1 MPAAKVKHIIAEG
14 VDCLKIAAK
23 KCKQQ
28 HEAGRVFIFEHPRN
42 SKAWKEEELE
52 ELRRLPGVYVCHFD
66 MCRYGMRVK
75 KDLNKKPTTMI
86 VNSESIAQELQ
97 RRCDG
102 SHTHEHLMGGLAAAA
117 EYPVRLCR
125 AILKGLKKHLAQRE
139 PKPEQEVTVLAMG
152 LEDELDEEIERAGES
167 RRGPRDEE
175 EDEDEEEAPAGEE
188 QTAEQ
193 PQQQQQQEAAVSR
206 EDKMKI
212 QRMHNN
218 LGHPAL
224 PSFLRFL
231 KAGRVRQEVVKW
243 VAREFSCPTCKSHEL
258 PKAPR
263 PAVVPK
269 CYAPGVAMGLDVFYI
284 PDELNQRSL
293 PVLNML
299 DLGTNYQMVEVLESK
314 EPLHIWRTMWRTW
327 ARTFGL
333 PQYISVD
340 EGREF
345 RAGFAQM
352 CASAGTLVFRA
363 AARAPWQQGK
373 VERHGGLMKT
383 LLEKSREEMPPTSR
397 HELVHLIYACEA
409 AKNRFS
415 NRSGYSPAQR
425 QIGQWPRMPSSLM
438 SDEELDP
445 TLQAQHRVDDF
456 EKLMEMRRVAQ
467 DAFMKTASR
476 EAAARAVKARPRV
489 QRTFKAGDVVYV
501 FRSLRKKK
509 AIHQATVRK
518 TLQQKASWVGPGHV
532 LALEGSVVWVNM
544 FGELWRAAVEQ
555 VRLATTEERLGIEV
569 VSEEFEEMQERLK
582 RSSHRAGYRDVSE
595 EAWPEVEEEDPE
607 RQDRRGAEE
616 EEDEV
621 RAEGDAR
628 GRPRIRFD
636 EAGAAAAEEDY
647 SPGTP
652 VAGDQQVG
660 PPGGSQASATGARG
674 SHEAATSP
682 TQAGTPT
689 AAAAAGDRQISSR
702 TEVEPDQEAEIK
714 RMPTTEEMEAI
725 MRSIRQSDRLDGHPP
740 QEYEAKRD
748 KLEGRWRRSQTRPYW
763 NEVEVFFQGEDEEKG
778 AKPEAEEGED
788 SRPTRDYWVYDPIK
802 KTLQRH
808 HVVWRKNFFNPIQA
822 EGSPIPLR
830 ALGKGRRTIMVRA
843 NGEEEKVEDE
853 WSLFAKREEKR
864 SWWKG
869 ITEFPVDQHFLLH
882 TRADSGPGKKK
893 RGEGEVFP
901 HEIKPEEWPEWEVQD
916 REEFQK
922 IVRSG
927 ALRVLSLEE
936 SRAVKARLKAE
947 GKANR
952 ILPSRMVRRYKPGEG
967 PGAPRSLK
975 SRFCIRGDCDPDA
988 ASLERFAPTVT
999 TSNLQVVIQMAVNKR
1014 FRGKVGDLKSAFTQS
1029 KPLVRDGGP
1038 LYCRACHGSMPGL
1051 HEEQIAEVILG
1062 CYGLMD
1068 APLNWRQTLTAF
1080 IQEDLKY
1087 TQSSLDPCTYIHF
1100 DKEGKIRGVIAVEVD
1115 DLLMFGDEVHEKKVE
1130 ELQKRFSFGK
1140 LKEITQEGVDF
1151 NGRRL
1156 RMEGD
1161 TVLIDMQAF
1170 VQERL
1175 KAVELEKERMKQKNE
1190 PINEQE
1196 RSRVRSACGALNWL
1210 GREGRPDA
1218 AAAASLFSSQMVDM
1232 KVEDII
1238 ELNHT
1243 IARLKEEPELSLR
1256 IQPID
1261 EKDMRWGVITDAS
1274 YANARGGKTQ
1284 AGHMLISFHKD
1295 LLAGKCAAT
1304 NLLHWRSGKLQRT
1317 VGSTLA
1323 AETQSLARGVGDLLW
1338 MIAMYLE
1345 LTEPSFQ
1352 LREWRKFI
1360 GRVGYTA
1367 FSKYEKTEEMQD
1379 ALALVDAKSL
1389 YDLLIHETTGG
1400 TDRRNALDVQV
1411 LREELKEFSGKI
1423 RWVEHMQMPADCL
1436 TKKRGRVDTLH
1447 RILKEGTFG
1456 ITEEATTLKER
1467 LSVRKEHGYNRR

>member
-1 MPAAKVKHIIAEG
+1 MAT
-14 VDCLKIAAK
+14 D
-23 KCKQQ
+23 
-28 HEAGRVFIFEHPRN
+28 
-42 SKAWKEEELE
+42 
-52 ELRRLPGVYVCHFD
+52 
-66 MCRYGMRVK
+66 
-75 KDLNKKPTTMI
+75 
-86 VNSESIAQELQ
+86 
-97 RRCDG
+97 
-102 SHTHEHLMGGLAAAA
+102 
-117 EYPVRLCR
+117 
-125 AILKGLKKHLAQRE
+125 
-139 PKPEQEVTVLAMG
+139 
-152 LEDELDEEIERAGES
+152 
-167 RRGPRDEE
+167 
-175 EDEDEEEAPAGEE
+175 
-188 QTAEQ
+188 
-193 PQQQQQQEAAVSR
+193 
-206 EDKMKI
+206 
-212 QRMHNN
+212 
-218 LGHPAL
+218 
-224 PSFLRFL
+224 
-231 KAGRVRQEVVKW
+231 
-243 VAREFSCPTCKSHEL
+243 
-258 PKAPR
+258 
-263 PAVVPK
+263 
-269 CYAPGVAMGLDVFYI
+269 
-284 PDELNQRSL
+284 
-293 PVLNML
+293 
-299 DLGTNYQMVEVLESK
+299 
-314 EPLHIWRTMWRTW
+314 
-327 ARTFGL
+327 
-333 PQYISVD
+333 
-340 EGREF
+340 
-345 RAGFAQM
+345 
-352 CASAGTLVFRA
+352 
-363 AARAPWQQGK
+363 
-373 VERHGGLMKT
+373 
-383 LLEKSREEMPPTSR
+383 
-397 HELVHLIYACEA
+397 
-409 AKNRFS
+409 
-415 NRSGYSPAQR
+415 
-425 QIGQWPRMPSSLM
+425 
-438 SDEELDP
+438 
-445 TLQAQHRVDDF
+445 
-456 EKLMEMRRVAQ
+456 
-467 DAFMKTASR
+467 
-476 EAAARAVKARPRV
+476 PRV
-489 QRTFKAGDVVYV
+489 
-501 FRSLRKKK
+501 S
-509 AIHQATVRK
+509 I
-518 TLQQKASWVGPGHV
+518 
-532 LALEGSVVWVNM
+532 
-544 FGELWRAAVEQ
+544 
-555 VRLATTEERLGIEV
+555 
-569 VSEEFEEMQERLK
+569 
-582 RSSHRAGYRDVSE
+582 
-595 EAWPEVEEEDPE
+595 PE
-607 RQDRRGAEE
+607 
-616 EEDEV
+616 
-621 RAEGDAR
+621 
-628 GRPRIRFD
+628 
-636 EAGAAAAEEDY
+636 
-647 SPGTP
+647 
-652 VAGDQQVG
+652 
-660 PPGGSQASATGARG
+660 GSQASATGARG
-674 SHEAATSP
+674 SQEEATSP
-682 TQAGTPT
+682 TQAATPT
-689 AAAAAGDRQISSR
+689 ATAAAGDRQISIR
-702 TEVEPDQEAEIK
+702 TEVEPDQEAEVK
-714 RMPTTEEMEAI
+714 RMPTAEEMEAI

-740 QEYEAKRD
+740 QGYEVKRD

-763 NEVEVFFQGEDEEKG
+763 NEVEVFFQGEDEEEEVKTG
-778 AKPEAEEGED
+778 TKEEEEGT
-788 SRPTRDYWVYDPIK
+788 RPTRDYWVYDPVK
-802 KTLQRH
+802 KNLQRH

-853 WSLFAKREEKR
+853 WSLFAKREER
-864 SWWKG
+864 RGWWRG
-869 ITEFPVDQHFLLH
+869 ITEFPVDQHFLIH
-882 TRADSGPGKKK
+882 AKMDNGPGKKK

-901 HEIKPEEWPEWEVQD
+901 HEIGPEEWPEWEVQD

-922 IVRSG
+922 IVQSG
-927 ALRVLSLEE
+927 ALRVLGLEE

-947 GKANR
+947 GRANR

-975 SRFCIRGDCDPDA
+975 SRFCIRGDRDPDA

-1051 HEEQIAEVILG
+1051 HEEQIAEVVLG

-1100 DKEGKIRGVIAVEVD
+1100 DKEGRIRGVIAVEVD

-1130 ELQKRFSFGK
+1130 ELQRRFSFGK

-1175 KAVELEKERMKQKNE
+1175 KVVELEKERMKQKSE

-1243 IARLKEEPELSLR
+1243 IERLKEEPELSLR
-1256 IQPID
+1256 IQPIE

-1295 LLAGKCAAT
+1295 LLEGKCAAT

-1367 FSKYEKTEEMQD
+1367 FSKYEKTEEMHD

-1411 LREELKEFSGKI
+1411 LREELKELSGKI

-1467 LSVRKEHGYNRR
+1467 SNVRKEHGYNRR